1 MDFKYL
7 YFIDNL
13 IQNNHASQR
22 KKLIKTMNRFLFLKK
37 QLNLSLIGT
46 NNKQMLL
53 CRIKCIKKI
62 LNY

>member
-13 IQNNHASQR
+13 IQNNHASRQ
-22 KKLIKTMNRFLFLKK
+22 KKIIKTMNRFLFLKK

-53 CRIKCIKKI
+53 CHIKCIRKI